1 MPGNSELRAE
11 GSRGKQSERDVG
23 QGMKQQGTRQPM
35 TGPIR
40 RIRFAYVTLFFC
52 GWVAVIGLRLTWLQ
66 VVRHSDFVHR
76 AAMQQQRTFE
86 VAPRR
91 GVLYDRNL
99 RELAMTVLVD
109 SIYAVPSELGEN
121 REQAAGM
128 LARIVH
134 TDPQDRFTSEPQMM
148 ARFTASRN
156 FAWVARRVDKE
167 TAQRVREMNLKGVYL
182 QKEFKR
188 FYPNG
193 DLLAHVLGY
202 VGTDDTGLGGL
213 EREFDDDMH
222 GAPGHM
228 LTAVDAK
235 HHVLGS
241 DEQQPLPGENLVLT
255 IDSNIQ
261 YMAERALDA
270 QVEKVKALHGTVVV
284 QDPHTG
290 QILALA
296 VSPRFNPNDKKH
308 MDASVLTNLAVSDVY
323 EPGSTFK
330 LVTYSAALDG
340 AGVQP
345 TDIVDCQGGAMTMYG
360 RTLHDDRSDH
370 FGRVTVQYAL
380 EHSSD
385 VGAAKMALKL
395 GNQKF
400 YDYMR
405 SFGFGDRSGIE
416 LPSET
421 RGLLRAPKHWGSTS
435 ILSMA
440 IGQEIGVTPV
450 QLVTMVS
457 TIANGGV
464 YMPPHVLLESSDN
477 LKGDPRLVPMA
488 FHPESELPEK
498 LPDGAHRV
506 ISELTSAKMRS
517 MMHGIVTEGT
527 GKEAALNGYSSAG
540 KTGTAQKIDPAT
552 HTYSHTKLVA
562 SFAGF
567 APVSNPAISV
577 TVVIDNPTVG
587 ASKYGG
593 AVSAPVFAEVAQEVL
608 EYLGVPHD
616 QPLKAKKDAAASPRE
631 MADEHH
637 DEHPDDHPDD
647 HPEDSTADLQAMFDQ
662 VNSLPADD
670 PLRGGSAAAPAEG
683 SAVRQSEVS
692 PAPPRHIA
700 SSRGD
705 GILRLLPKRVL
716 DAFIAA
722 GGTSSSMPDSA
733 EGNSAR
739 LSAPQIIPVA
749 EAREHGVVVD
759 SGRRVAV
766 PSFTGEALRD
776 VVEKTG
782 AAGLRVKPVGS
793 GMAREQIPAAG
804 TMVPPGTEIVVR
816 FTR

>member
-1 MPGNSELRAE
+1 MDKAP
-11 GSRGKQSERDVG
+11 
-23 QGMKQQGTRQPM
+23 RQ
-35 TGPIR
+35 TLTAPIR
-40 RIRFAYVTLFFC
+40 RIRFAHVALFFC
-52 GWVAVIGLRLTWLQ
+52 AWTGLIAVRLGWLQ

-91 GVLYDRNL
+91 GLMYDRNL
-99 RELAMTVLVD
+99 RELAVTVQVD
-109 SIYAVPSELGEN
+109 SVFAVPSELGDN
-121 REQAAGM
+121 RASAAEI
-128 LARIVH
+128 LAEIVH
-134 TDPQDRFTSEPQMM
+134 ADPHDNFTSKQQMM
-148 ARFTASRN
+148 ARFNASRN
-156 FAWVARRVDKE
+156 FAWVARRIDAS
-167 TAQRVREMNLKGVYL
+167 TAERVRELNLKGIYF

-188 FYPNG
+188 FYPNN
-193 DLLAHVLGY
+193 DLAAQVLGY
-202 VGTDDTGLGGL
+202 VGMDDSGLGGL
-213 EREFDDDMH
+213 EQKFDEDMH
-222 GAPGHM
+222 GEPGHM
-228 LTAVDAK
+228 SNDVDARRR
-235 HHVLGS
+235 VFGS
-241 DEQQPLPGENLVLT
+241 EESQPMAGENLVLS
-255 IDSNIQ
+255 IDANIQ

-290 QILALA
+290 QVLALA
-296 VSPRFNPNDKKH
+296 VSPRFNPNDSRH

-360 RTLHDDRSDH
+360 RTLHDDKADH
-370 FGRVTVQYAL
+370 FGQVTVQYAL
-380 EHSSD
+380 ERSSD

-405 SFGFGDRSGIE
+405 AFGFGERSGIE

-421 RGLLRAPKHWGSTS
+421 RGLLRSPKKWGATS

-464 YMPPHVLLESSDN
+464 YMPPHILLQSTDEM
-477 LKGDPRLVPMA
+477 KGDPRLKPAA
-488 FHPESELPEK
+488 FRPVDQLPAT

-506 ISELTSAKMRS
+506 ITEMTSAKMRR
-517 MMHGIVTEGT
+517 MMQGIVVEGT

-540 KTGTAQKIDPAT
+540 KTGTAQKIDVAT

-567 APVSNPAISV
+567 APVSSPAISV
-577 TVVIDNPTVG
+577 AVVIDTPTVG

-593 AVSAPVFAEVAQEVL
+593 AVSAPVFASVAQQVL

-616 QPLKAKKDAAASPRE
+616 QPLKTKKE
-631 MADEHH
+631 MQIAQKES
-637 DEHPDDHPDD
+637 
-647 HPEDSTADLQAMFDQ
+647 PEDAPSESTPDLTAMFDD

-670 PLRGGSAAAPAEG
+670 PLRGAANAKPAGVDAGAGEKTVTTASKAAEDEALKLSSSKKG
-683 SAVRQSEVS
+683 VEVS
-692 PAPPRHIA
+692 ADSGVR
-700 SSRGD
+700 
-705 GILRLLPKRVL
+705 
-716 DAFIAA
+716 A
-722 GGTSSSMPDSA
+722 GA
-733 EGNSAR
+733 LEE
-739 LSAPQIIPVA
+739 SAPMPRPLPVSVVKGK
-749 EAREHGVVVD
+749 EAVVVN
-759 SGRRVAV
+759 
-766 PSFTGEALRD
+766 
-776 VVEKTG
+776 
-782 AAGLRVKPVGS
+782 AGLRVLVPSFEGAALRGVVEKADAVGLRVQAVGS
-793 GMAREQIPAAG
+793 GLAREQVPAAG
-804 TMVPPGTEIVVR
+804 TMVPAGTEVVVR